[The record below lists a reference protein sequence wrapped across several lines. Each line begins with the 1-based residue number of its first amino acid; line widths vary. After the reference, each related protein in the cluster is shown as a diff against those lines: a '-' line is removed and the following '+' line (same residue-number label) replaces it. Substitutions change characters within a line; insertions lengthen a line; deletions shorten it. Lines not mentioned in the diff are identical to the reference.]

1 MNAGKIS
8 ISFSHSLQPKACD
21 PWPVFLLSTCPYFSP
36 FYLID
41 TALKMLYYF
50 ILQKEILSMH
60 TQKVAITVPKN
71 LLIMIDRISEAKGL
85 SRSKLISSMLKRQLM
100 EEKAAYLKNAYDT
113 VFKDDSIREEQ
124 RLAAKWFEN
133 TGNEGGQ
140 EW

>member
-1 MNAGKIS
+1 
-8 ISFSHSLQPKACD
+8 
-21 PWPVFLLSTCPYFSP
+21 
-36 FYLID
+36 
-41 TALKMLYYF
+41 
-50 ILQKEILSMH
+50 MH